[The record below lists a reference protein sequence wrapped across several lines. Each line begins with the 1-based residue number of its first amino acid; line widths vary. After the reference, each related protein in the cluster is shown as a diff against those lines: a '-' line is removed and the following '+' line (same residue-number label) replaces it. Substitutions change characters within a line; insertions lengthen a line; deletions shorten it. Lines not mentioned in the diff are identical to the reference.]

1 MRIGAA
7 PAGVLPW
14 LLVAVAAG
22 AGAARAAVADYLGK
36 PVASVRVLVEGR
48 ETVDPAVTQIVE
60 TRVGAPLS
68 MAEVRDSVT
77 RLFSLGRFEDVRVD
91 AALENGRVALRFDL
105 SPIHPVTKIDFEGPL
120 KATGVD
126 VGALRRAIADRYG
139 ATPAVGRAA
148 DMTRTLEDVLHA
160 AAFLHPRITARADLA
175 HNPDRATL
183 VFAVDPGPRTTIASI
198 DIVGTPSVPRAEL
211 LKELGLSIGAP
222 YERDALAERTAK
234 YIEERRRHGYY
245 EAKVTPTAQL
255 ADSDRTVRL
264 AIAVDP
270 GPHVRVIFAG
280 DPLPADKRVEL
291 VPVEREGSADEDL
304 LEDSSNRIEEYLR
317 SLGYRDAAAPHTRE
331 ASSGELRV
339 TFTVRKGRRY
349 RLAGFEIS
357 GNASLPMTQFSG
369 GLREHEGEPF
379 AAGKVDADVSM
390 IEAIYH
396 RLGFPQARAQSA
408 VSVGEA
414 PPGDADVPV
423 TVRIAITEGA
433 RTLVGTVTL
442 TGNDSVPDAQ
452 LRRRV
457 RLQPGAPYFD
467 AQLAADRTALAQT
480 YQDMGYESAT
490 VDAAANYSAD
500 RTRADP
506 TFTIHEGPRIFIDH
520 VLIVGNVRTSADTI
534 EQALNLKPGDPLS
547 ASAVSDGQAR
557 LATLGLFR
565 RTTIRELGR
574 GGENRRDLIVTVEE
588 APATT
593 IGYGGGFEAQQVVR
607 TDSSGIAT
615 TSLEFAPRASFE
627 LGRRNL
633 FCKNRSLN
641 FFASVAEHLN
651 GLPTEYQLLA
661 TYREPHF
668 FDSAAD
674 AFVTATVQQVHRT
687 SFDYAQ
693 KGATAAVARHL
704 TRTLSASVN
713 YQLQKTNVFD
723 DVLTGAD
730 QQVIDRL
737 FANVLLSSFSGS
749 LIRDTRSDP
758 VEPHAGSYASGN
770 VQIAGRSI
778 GSAVGFAKSFFTV
791 ETFREIPGSRIVFA
805 GDARLG
811 LATGFPQTDPSG
823 NIVRDLP
830 QSERFYAGGDTTVR
844 GFALDTL
851 GVHHTPAQP
860 GDTIDQN
867 GFPTGGNGLIILNA
881 ELRAPVW
888 GGLGAVGFVD
898 TGNVFQRATEL
909 DLGLLRTAVGFGIR
923 YKSPIGPLRIDIGF
937 KLHRE
942 VITLQPFQREGLTA
956 LHISLGQAF

>member
-1 MRIGAA
+1 MRIGATPRCVLSCLLMA
-7 PAGVLPW
+7 LAASAGT
-14 LLVAVAAG
+14 
-22 AGAARAAVADYLGK
+22 ARAAVSDYLGK

-48 ETVDPAVTQIVE
+48 ETTEPAVTQIVE
-60 TRVGAPLS
+60 ARVGAPLS
-68 MAEVRDSVT
+68 MAQVRDSVT

-91 AALENGRVALRFDL
+91 ASLENGRVALRFDL
-105 SPIHPVTKIDFEGPL
+105 SPVHPVTKIAFEGPL
-120 KATGVD
+120 KAAGVD
-126 VGALRRAIADRYG
+126 VGSLRRAIADRYG
-139 ATPAVGRAA
+139 ATPAVGRAS
-148 DMTRTLEDVLHA
+148 DMARTLEDVLHA
-160 AAFLHPRITARADLA
+160 AAFLHPRITPRADLS
-175 HNPDRATL
+175 HDPDRATL
-183 VFAVDPGPRTTIASI
+183 VFAVDPGARTTIASI
-198 DIVGTPSVPRAEL
+198 DVVGTPSVPRPEL

-222 YERDALAERTAK
+222 YERDALADRTAK
-234 YIEERRRHGYY
+234 YIDDRRRHGYY

-255 ADSDRTVRL
+255 ADDDRVVHL

-270 GPHVRVIFAG
+270 GPHVRVVFAG
-280 DPLPADKRVEL
+280 DALPADKRAEL
-291 VPVEREGSADEDL
+291 VPIEREGSADEDL

-331 ASSGELRV
+331 ASTGELRV
-339 TFTVRKGRRY
+339 TFTVSKGRRY
-349 RLAGFEIS
+349 RLTHLDIA
-357 GNASLPMTQFSG
+357 GNASLPLTQFADA
-369 GLREHEGEPF
+369 LREREGEPF
-379 AAGKVDADVSM
+379 AGGKVDADVAT

-408 VSVGEA
+408 VEV
-414 PPGDADVPV
+414 GDAPGGDTDVPV
-423 TVRIAITEGA
+423 SVRIAITEGV
-433 RTLVGTVTL
+433 RTLVGSVTI
-442 TGNDSVPDAQ
+442 TGNDSVAEAQ

-467 AQLAADRTALAQT
+467 AQLAADRASLLQT
-480 YQDMGYESAT
+480 YQDMGYEDAT

-500 RTRADP
+500 RTRVDP
-506 TFTIHEGPRIFIDH
+506 TFTVHEGPRIFVDH

-534 EQALNLKPGDPLS
+534 EQALNLNPGDPLS

-557 LATLGLFR
+557 LAALGLFR
-565 RTTIRELGR
+565 RTTIRELSH
-574 GGENRRDLIVTVEE
+574 GGENRRDLLVTVEE

-607 TDSSGIAT
+607 TDASGIAT

-627 LGRRNL
+627 IGRRNL
-633 FCKNRSLN
+633 FGRNRSLN

-668 FDSAAD
+668 YDSAAD

-687 SFDYAQ
+687 SFDYSQ
-693 KGATAAVARHL
+693 KSATAAVARHL

-713 YQLQKTNVFD
+713 YQIQKTNVFD

-730 QQVIDRL
+730 QLLIDRL

-749 LIRDTRSDP
+749 VIRDTRSDA
-758 VEPHAGSYASGN
+758 VDPHAGSYASGN

-791 ETFREIPGSRIVFA
+791 EAFHQLPGSRIVFA

-811 LATGFPQTDPSG
+811 IATGFPQTDPSG
-823 NIVRDLP
+823 AIVRDLP

-851 GVHHTPAQP
+851 GVHHTPAQS

-867 GFPTGGNGLIILNA
+867 GFPTGGNGLVIFNA

-888 GGLGAVGFVD
+888 GGLGAVGFID
-898 TGNVFQRATEL
+898 TGNVFQRATDL

-923 YKSPIGPLRIDIGF
+923 YKSPIGPIRIDLGF

-942 VITLQPFQREGLTA
+942 VLTLQPFQREGLTA